1 LVGITFCDGRWRH
14 AGEWVHGATALDV
27 VSAHARH
34 QSQGASTFCKT
45 SLLHLKS
52 SSKKDLQPTYSR
64 ALPNAFSYHE
74 RAVELLFSS
83 GGISGYEVNGPFSGR
98 DLGALGI
105 LGISITSLR
114 GYPNSA
120 PKKTIPSIPKKNKKK
135 KTKEL
140 HIRVIS
146 HDALA
151 MTYKCS
157 HRHGKPLLLVG
168 KEIPVKLSC
177 SQGHVG

>member
-1 LVGITFCDGRWRH
+1 V
-14 AGEWVHGATALDV
+14 
-27 VSAHARH
+27 
-34 QSQGASTFCKT
+34 
-45 SLLHLKS
+45 
-52 SSKKDLQPTYSR
+52 
-64 ALPNAFSYHE
+64 
-74 RAVELLFSS
+74 
-83 GGISGYEVNGPFSGR
+83 GYEVNGPFSGR

-135 KTKEL
+135 TKEL

-157 HRHGKPLLLVG
+157 HCHGKSLLLVG
-168 KEIPVKLSC
+168 KEIPVKLKIRAYHIIGAS
-177 SQGHVG
+177 SDVTRRHPHAQPDAAAARRRTA